1 MTLSSIDVA
10 TTDLELLDA
19 WRAGDA
25 RSGEAL
31 FERYVPVLV
40 RFFRNKVEHAAED
53 LIQATFVACLESH
66 ARYEGRSEFRTF
78 LLGIARHKL
87 YQHYRRDG
95 RAIEDLDLASHSFVD
110 LAPGASTIM
119 AERAEEQLLLHA
131 LRSIPVELQVVLELF
146 YWEALTAG
154 EIAAICEVPEGT
166 IRTRIRSARQR
177 LAARLAELDA
187 GAHELVWT
195 ESDLDRWAASIRESW
210 HR

>member
-1 MTLSSIDVA
+1 
-10 TTDLELLDA
+10 
-19 WRAGDA
+19 
-25 RSGEAL
+25 
-31 FERYVPVLV
+31 VLV
-40 RFFRNKVEHAAED
+40 RFFRNKVDQAAED

-66 ARYEGRSEFRTF
+66 VRYEGRGEFRGF

-95 RAIEDLDLASHSFVD
+95 PVIEDLDLASHSFAD
-110 LAPGASTIM
+110 LAPGASTAL

-154 EIAAICEVPEGT
+154 EIATICEAPEGT

-177 LAARLAELDA
+177 LAVRLAELAA
-187 GAHELVWT
+187 GEGELAWT
-195 ESDLDRWAASIRESW
+195 ESDLDRWAASVRRSW
-210 HR
+210 QR